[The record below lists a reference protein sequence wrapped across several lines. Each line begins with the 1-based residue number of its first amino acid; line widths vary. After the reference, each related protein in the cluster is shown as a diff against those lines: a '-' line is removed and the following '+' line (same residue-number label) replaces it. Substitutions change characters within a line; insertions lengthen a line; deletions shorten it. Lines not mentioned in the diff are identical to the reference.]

1 MSSRRESDGH
11 ASIVRDEVSTYE
23 AMAIVEKY
31 ECFVEY
37 LYPILQNTPRKHA
50 IARDAMLTALFG
62 QVEMFISA
70 GKSRQPSRLYSADAI
85 SRFLGS
91 WLGHAA
97 HADAHHLLAGLGIER
112 TVS

>member
-1 MSSRRESDGH
+1 MSSRSESDGH
-11 ASIVRDEVSTYE
+11 ASIVRDEVATYE

-50 IARDAMLTALFG
+50 IARDA
-62 QVEMFISA
+62 A
-70 GKSRQPSRLYSADAI
+70 GVRL
-85 SRFLGS
+85 FLGS
-91 WLGHAA
+91 WMGHAA
-97 HADAHHLLAGLGIER
+97 HADSHNLLAGLGIER

>member
-50 IARDAMLTALFG
+50 IARDDG
-62 QVEMFISA
+62 
-70 GKSRQPSRLYSADAI
+70 AI
-85 SRFLGS
+85 NRFLGS

-97 HADAHHLLAGLGIER
+97 HADAHHLLAGLGMER